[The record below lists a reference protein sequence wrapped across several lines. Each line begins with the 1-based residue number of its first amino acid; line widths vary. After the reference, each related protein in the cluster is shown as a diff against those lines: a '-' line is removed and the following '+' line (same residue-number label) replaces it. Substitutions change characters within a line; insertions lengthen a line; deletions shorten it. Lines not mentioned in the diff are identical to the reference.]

1 MNIIALESQKALDS
15 SSFKDSKDNINI
27 ELNEFLSKLSSDEI
41 MQFKISKDFSEL
53 VNAIKTSDINNV
65 ELKNLEDLKN
75 LDDHIIESMIKR
87 YIENA

>member
-1 MNIIALESQKALDS
+1 
-15 SSFKDSKDNINI
+15 
-27 ELNEFLSKLSSDEI
+27 
-41 MQFKISKDFSEL
+41 MQFKTSTDFSEL

-65 ELKNLEDLKN
+65 ELKNLEDLKS